1 MTTSRAAPVQWL
13 VPRASVI
20 RERRKERGLS
30 QAKLKDLAGL
40 GLCTIEGLE
49 RAPKSVKPETA
60 AVVATVL
67 DATVEALRAARR
79 DLNSGSR
86 QTRRPLGEVAEGR
99 LAGRGGQRAELRAGS
114 GPGRLRDPV
123 GIPPRSTGSASRA
136 EQRSTPALTRGPA
149 ASTSATSG
157 SGVGARQDRPR
168 VPRSI
173 AASTTIRRPASAK
186 ASPSSCSR
194 P

>member
-67 DATVEALRAARR
+67 DATVEELFEPLDGISTAEAARR
-79 DLNSGSR
+79 GGLSEKS
-86 QTRRPLGEVAEGR
+86 LKVAWQ
-99 LAGRGGQRAELRAGS
+99 AGR
-114 GPGRLRDPV
+114 
-123 GIPPRSTGSASRA
+123 STR
-136 EQRSTPALTRGPA
+136 
-149 ASTSATSG
+149 
-157 SGVGARQDRPR
+157 
-168 VPRSI
+168 
-173 AASTTIRRPASAK
+173 
-186 ASPSSCSR
+186 
-194 P
+194 